1 MIVHNITTK
10 VAWQAT
16 DQWLRWQ
23 KEVYFPK
30 LLATGLCKDCHL
42 FHLQDQ
48 DETEG
53 PTYTTQLFF
62 DGKENY
68 DAFLREFYG
77 DIIKETKALWA
88 ALTVDF
94 STTMVLVN

>member
-30 LLATGLCKDCHL
+30 LLATGLCSECRL

-62 DGKENY
+62 DERESY
-68 DAFLREFYG
+68 DAFLQHHFTELT
-77 DIIKETKALWA
+77 KELKLLWGS
-88 ALTVDF
+88 LTVEF
-94 STTMVLVN
+94 STTMQLVN